1 MHVLIVEDS
10 ITQARVHELNL
21 SRYDFAVSKASTVS
35 EAEDCLA
42 DNEIDVVLLDLNLPD
57 SKGLDTFF
65 HVHQAARGVPIV
77 LVSSI
82 ADEAIAMEALQG
94 GAQDYLIKG
103 QAHDRE
109 IKRCLVHAVER
120 SRVEKQLRESERRT
134 RMVLENCTDAFIA
147 CDRNGVIRGWNPQ
160 AENMFGW
167 KKDEVVGKTLSE
179 TIIPDYLQETHK
191 HDLATLASSDR
202 GSLFRRRAEL
212 RLKHRNGAELPVE
225 LGLFPILIGDDHDEL
240 CAFVHDITARKAIE
254 MRNKQLNEELEQRV
268 AERTAELARSNAE
281 LQQFAKVASH
291 DLQEPLRA
299 VEGYVRLL
307 TKRYKGKLDQDADE
321 FIDFIM
327 DGVDRMGKLIQ
338 AVLAHASI
346 GPNDVKNVQQVDCK
360 IVISEVLSNLKA
372 TIEES
377 NAKVVIE
384 KMPVVMANRSEMLQL
399 FQNLLSNALKY
410 KGDRPPEITVRA
422 EQNVHEWVFSI
433 QDNGI
438 GIDPRYTEKIFDMF
452 ARLHGKTSYSGT
464 GIGLAICKKI
474 VETHGGRIWVQSEPG
489 AGSIFFFSLD
499 RDPVTN

>member
-21 SRYDFAVSKASTVS
+21 SRYDFNVSKAGTLA

-42 DNEIDVVLLDLNLPD
+42 EHHVDVILLDLNLPD
-57 SKGLDTFF
+57 SKGIDTFF
-65 HVHQAARGVPIV
+65 CVHKAAEGVPIV

-82 ADEAIAMEALQG
+82 SDESIAVEALQG

-103 QAHDRE
+103 HANDRE

-120 SRVEKQLRESERRT
+120 SRVEKRLRESERRT

-147 CDRNGVIRGWNPQ
+147 CDQSGVIKGWNPQ

-167 KKDEVVGKTLSE
+167 RKEEVVGKTLAE
-179 TIIPDYLQETHK
+179 TIIPAYLQETHK
-191 HDLATLASSDR
+191 HDLATLSSNDR
-202 GSLFRRRAEL
+202 ASLFRRRAEL
-212 RLKHRNGAELPVE
+212 QLVHRNGHMIPVE

-240 CAFVHDITARKAIE
+240 CAFVHDISARKAIE
-254 MRNKQLNEELEQRV
+254 LRTKQLNEELEQRV
-268 AERTAELARSNAE
+268 EARTEELARSNAE

-307 TKRYKGKLDQDADE
+307 EKRYKGKLDSDADE
-321 FIDFIM
+321 FIAFIM
-327 DGVDRMGKLIQ
+327 DGVDRMVKLIQ
-338 AVLAHASI
+338 SVLAHASI
-346 GPNDVKNVQQVDCK
+346 GTSDIKNVQLVDCK
-360 IVISEVLSNLKA
+360 SVLGDVISNLSA
-372 TIEES
+372 TIVES
-377 NAKVVIE
+377 NAKVIVD
-384 KMPVVMANRSEMLQL
+384 KMPIVEGNRGELIQL
-399 FQNLLSNALKY
+399 FQNLLSNAIKY
-410 KGDRPPEITVRA
+410 RGERDPEIHVRA
-422 EQNVHEWVFSI
+422 EENVHEWVFSV

-438 GIDPRYTEKIFDMF
+438 GIDSRYTEKIFDMF

-489 AGSIFFFSLD
+489 SGAIFFFTLQ
-499 RDPVTN
+499 RH